1 MVYNS
6 HATNQDLVSDI
17 KFLLTGSATGTID
30 YGINDITRSCNRLS
44 EVYEGEQ
51 SVGWRSE

>member
-51 SVGWRSE
+51 SVGWRLE